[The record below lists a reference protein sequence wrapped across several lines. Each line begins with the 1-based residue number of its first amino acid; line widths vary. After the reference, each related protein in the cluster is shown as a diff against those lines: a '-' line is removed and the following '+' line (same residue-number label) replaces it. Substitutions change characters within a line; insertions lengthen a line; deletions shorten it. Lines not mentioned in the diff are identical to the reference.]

1 MAWAPSPRLFAGR
14 GAVRGLG
21 EWPRP
26 YAVAGVFD
34 PERKNS
40 RDRPCSRNDMGSAPY
55 SPIGVR
61 GCDRTEVCIML
72 TRRFLL
78 LGRGDRRGGGRF
90 AVAEWRHR
98 GRRDLRGHAH
108 R

>member
-1 MAWAPSPRLFAGR
+1 MWREIEESQFALRQEARTAWALPASLR
-14 GAVRGLG
+14 GEG

-26 YAVAGVFD
+26 FAVAGVFD

-40 RDRPCSRNDMGSAPY
+40 RDRAYCCNYLGSAPY

-78 LGRGDRRGGGRF
+78 LGGAIGAAADRKS
-90 AVAEWRHR
+90 VV
-98 GRRDLRGHAH
+98 
-108 R
+108 